1 MRPTTKKMLDFA
13 KYFVGNNKG
22 NIFST
27 INWAEEYLVAL
38 QELRQISQTIKIVHR
53 CVTRNFQK
61 GPKKGGEKTR
71 IPDSWELMREI
82 ASIRN
87 TSSSARNQANTPK
100 KRILLLKNAA
110 WDKKKRLDRN
120 YDDQDPRDRTITRGI
135 NRPTQL
141 RSDWGAGKEGAGGIA
156 GRVNLRAE
164 SRRRRRSDRT
174 LPTFL

>member
-1 MRPTTKKMLDFA
+1 MLDFA

-100 KRILLLKNAA
+100 EKDPPA
-110 WDKKKRLDRN
+110 KKRGLG
-120 YDDQDPRDRTITRGI
+120 QKKT
-135 NRPTQL
+135 
-141 RSDWGAGKEGAGGIA
+141 A
-156 GRVNLRAE
+156 
-164 SRRRRRSDRT
+164 
-174 LPTFL
+174 